1 MSQCF
6 RAKKKALGEVEDALM
21 EHYAKVWDY
30 AGEIMRSNYSN
41 TMKMHVDW
49 FDQQNKFFFKM
60 YVCLDALKKG

>member
-49 FDQQNKFFFKM
+49 SDQQNKFFF
-60 YVCLDALKKG
+60 